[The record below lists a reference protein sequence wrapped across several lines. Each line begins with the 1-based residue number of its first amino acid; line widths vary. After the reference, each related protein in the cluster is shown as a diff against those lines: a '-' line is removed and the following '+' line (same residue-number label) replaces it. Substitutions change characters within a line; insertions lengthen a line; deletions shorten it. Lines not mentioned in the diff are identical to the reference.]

1 MSTLMPWAMKLKQE
15 KPSCF
20 VGQADPKAPHSFM
33 PWWLLKAPNID
44 GCFSIFLFIPTY
56 LLKHFGHKK
65 KVSILKL
72 CLYYAILS
80 TEGEDQAAQLFSDRQ
95 MGGCFEL

>member
-1 MSTLMPWAMKLKQE
+1 MVVTEGSPTLMGVLA
-15 KPSCF
+15 S
-20 VGQADPKAPHSFM
+20 
-33 PWWLLKAPNID
+33 
-44 GCFSIFLFIPTY
+44 FLFIPTY

-95 MGGCFEL
+95 MGGCFGTLAIERVPGLA